1 MKLDAAQTKLLRTAF
16 KGRTRAELK
25 KLFALV
31 RAHEDRT
38 LLAAALP
45 KAKKPAA
52 KRKGD
57 PLVRELEQTLK
68 PIMGPSAEKA
78 EMLIEHIAKKHRRK
92 LGIEPK
98 GLADA
103 AKRLRASRFSDEQ
116 IRAGAQSLMAHLA
129 KLYGDRETVV

>member
-1 MKLDAAQTKLLRTAF
+1 MKLDATQTKLLRTAF
-16 KGRTRAELK
+16 KGRSRAELK
-25 KLFALV
+25 KLFALI
-31 RAHEDRT
+31 RASEDRA

-45 KAKKPAA
+45 KKKVAP

-68 PIMGPSAEKA
+68 PIMGPSVEKA
-78 EMLIEHIAKKHRRK
+78 DMLIEHIAKKHRRK

-98 GLADA
+98 GIADA
-103 AKRLRASRFSDEQ
+103 AKRLRASKFTDEQ